1 VTDPLP
7 DSSGGTAVEPDLAR
21 RAGSGMV
28 WGQIARM
35 LDVGLTLAIAVVV
48 VRTLNPNAF
57 GLYSLL
63 TYLAG
68 SALVFV
74 PVVTTEA
81 LGAVLPRFRDIRDRF
96 SLALLVGGLRI
107 AAVLLV
113 AAITLPLWTH
123 IRGVIGLEAISPR
136 VFLVAVGYW
145 LALEVMNTI
154 GGYYLTEFDLRPV
167 ALWKTVGQLLTLAG
181 LGVMVLS
188 GRDAVGPVLLV
199 VGGGYMT
206 TAIVLLALRLHR
218 AGRFRR
224 QPVERVRMIW
234 SYTRAAWLVGVV
246 TFALTVQID
255 VLLIGALTDDPG
267 HVAQYVASVGVIG
280 RAQVLL
286 LSGWSSVILP
296 ALGEARMRGTAEMA
310 RVWRLFAELWLFISL
325 PLTAIFFVIG
335 PALVTGLF
343 GDAYEAAG
351 GLVVWAAAF
360 SLVANVLGSNLA
372 LSALWALDRQ
382 STVARVKIAS
392 TIVTIPLS
400 LALIYYQQALGAIIA
415 TGVTAIFAAALELTL
430 AGRSKVVEYPTRFA
444 AKILAAT
451 AVSVGLAAL
460 VRPDSL
466 LGVALA
472 CAVAGAVYIGICFL
486 IRPFRREDFAL
497 LEHISPRI
505 ANSFLRRL
513 AGA

>member
-1 VTDPLP
+1 VSDPSLSFQ
-7 DSSGGTAVEPDLAR
+7 DGDAVQPDLAR

-35 LDVGLTLAIAVVV
+35 LDVALTLGIAVVV
-48 VRTLNPNAF
+48 VRSLNPNAF

-81 LGAVLPRFRDIRDRF
+81 LGAVLPRFSDLRDRF
-96 SLALLVGGLRI
+96 SLALLVGALRV

-113 AAITLPLWTH
+113 AVIVLPLWTH
-123 IRGVIGLEAISPR
+123 LRGAIGLHAISPR

-145 LALEVMNTI
+145 LALEIMNTI
-154 GGYYLTEFDLRPV
+154 AGYYLTEFDLRPV
-167 ALWKTVGQLLTLAG
+167 ALWKSVGQGLTLAA
-181 LGVMVLS
+181 LAAL
-188 GRDAVGPVLLV
+188 AVGGHTAVGTVLLA
-199 VGGGYMT
+199 VGAGYMT
-206 TAIVLLALRLHR
+206 TAVVLTTLRLR
-218 AGRFRR
+218 RTGRPRR
-224 QPVERVRMIW
+224 QPVERVRLIW
-234 SYTRAAWLVGVV
+234 SFTRASWLVGVV

-296 ALGEARMRGTAEMA
+296 ALGEARMRGMAEMA

-325 PLTAIFFVIG
+325 PLTAIFLVIG
-335 PALVTGLF
+335 PPLVTGLF
-343 GDAYEAAG
+343 GDSYRPAG
-351 GLVVWAAAF
+351 GLVVWTAAF
-360 SLVANVLGSNLA
+360 SLVANVLGSNLG

-400 LALIYYQQALGAIIA
+400 LVLIYYEQALGAIIA
-415 TGVTAIFAAALELTL
+415 TGVTAVFAAALELLL
-430 AGRSKVVEYPTRFA
+430 ARRTGAVEYPRRFA
-444 AKILAAT
+444 VKIGAAT
-451 AVSVGLAAL
+451 ALATGVAAL

-466 LGVALA
+466 AGVAVA
-472 CAVAGAVYIGICFL
+472 CAVAATVYIGVAFAM
-486 IRPFRREDFAL
+486 RPFREEDFAL
-497 LEHISPRI
+497 LERISPRI
-505 ANSFLRRL
+505 ATSFLRRL